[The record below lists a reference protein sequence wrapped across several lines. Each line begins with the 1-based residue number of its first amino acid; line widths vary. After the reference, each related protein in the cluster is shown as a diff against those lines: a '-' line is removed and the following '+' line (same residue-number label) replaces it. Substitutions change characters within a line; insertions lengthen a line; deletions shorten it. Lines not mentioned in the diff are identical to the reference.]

1 MTVVDFLNKRHKVTK
16 YAIDVLTEL
25 YGQPAWLVNPKDG
38 QNSDVILREWIE
50 ELGEYSATD
59 LKRACL
65 AMFRYKKCSTFPSLS
80 HVSSMLMDREKE
92 LGKTSPAP
100 VHQTV
105 CIESELFER
114 DCKLGRPFYMMSHY
128 RRAVKH
134 ILDFT
139 LPEAIGGQVYR
150 ELELS
155 SRDEAVV
162 RGKKYQ
168 RALELG
174 LFNELDHLL
183 WQSKNGGLEQ

>member
-38 QNSDVILREWIE
+38 QSSDVILREWIE

-80 HVSSMLMDREKE
+80 HVSSMLMDTEKE
-92 LGKTSPAP
+92 LGKASPAP
-100 VHQTV
+100 AHQTV

-139 LPEAIGGQVYR
+139 LPEAIGGQANR